1 MALPNFKN
9 VFVFL
14 DTDKF
19 CSPFDMLVVTDAFP
33 DSNIFKFENVTGE
46 DAGKIVYDTLFPRG
60 PLGAAHTK
68 IFVNGSNFEMVER
81 VVEATQKAMA
91 SAPWGCSI
99 IVDPRGAYST
109 AAGAVAKILGLSL
122 EKKIG
127 SFEGKN
133 VTVLA
138 GTGPVGQTAARIFA
152 SEKANVVITSRA
164 LAKGQA
170 VADKINKEVGAAR
183 VKVVEVTKPEQTA
196 VAVKDAEIILSAGAG
211 GIQLLSADD
220 LKKAK
225 KCKLVADI
233 NAIKPVGVEG
243 LGSNDDGVEM
253 VKGVFGIGALA
264 IGKLKIKIETD
275 MIKRAT
281 EAAAGMFDYSIA
293 YDLGKTQIVKKL
305 AKAKATE
312 APKEQPKSWM
322 P

>member
-1 MALPNFKN
+1 MALSSFKN

-19 CSPFDMLVVTDAFP
+19 CSPFDMLVVTDAYP

-60 PLGAAHTK
+60 PIGAAHTK
-68 IFVNGSNFEMVER
+68 IFINGSNFEMVEK

-91 SAPWGCSI
+91 SAPWGTSI

-127 SFEGKN
+127 SFEAKN

-152 SEKANVVITSRA
+152 SEKADVVITSRA

-170 VADKINKEVGAAR
+170 VADKINKEVGAKR
-183 VKVVEVTKPEQTA
+183 VTVVEVTKPEQTA

-253 VKGVFGIGALA
+253 AKGVFGIGALA
-264 IGKLKIKIETD
+264 IGKLKIKIETE

-281 EAAAGMFDYSIA
+281 EAPAGLFDYSIA
-293 YDLGKTQIVKKL
+293 YDLGKTQIIKKL
-305 AKAKATE
+305 AKAKAAE